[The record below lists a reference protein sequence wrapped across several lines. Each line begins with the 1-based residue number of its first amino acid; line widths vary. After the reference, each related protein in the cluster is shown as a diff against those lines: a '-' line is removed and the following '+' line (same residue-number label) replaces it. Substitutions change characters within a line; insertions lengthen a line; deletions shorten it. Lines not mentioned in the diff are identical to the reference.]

1 MNILFY
7 CPFKFDLKSKD
18 LRSLGG
24 IESLNIE
31 LARFLSKSKHNI
43 FLATYCRKLI
53 KQKNLTNLPIDY
65 LIKNTSK
72 FKFDKIISSNDPKIF
87 NLFKFSDK
95 FLWLHNKLPIEKAL
109 RKKKFFS
116 IIMNSISSI
125 FVSNYLLTQTTNVYN
140 FKKKIIIPNFLDPE
154 FDSTRVSLKRKP
166 FFVWSVQRIKGL
178 VEVCN
183 VWKEIFKRD
192 NRVKLFIY
200 GVDIRKLKT
209 HQIKEYLNYNI
220 FFMGRVSKKEL
231 IKQYNISMGMF
242 CLGYDETF
250 CLNAIEAFSCGLPII
265 TFGYTSLSEL
275 SKKYNSFIIND
286 FSAIPKIVFKI
297 LNLNSSSRYK
307 IIRYSKNFSRN
318 YSLKKISSAWN
329 RELKF

>member
-7 CPFKFDLKSKD
+7 CPFKFNLKSKN

-31 LARFLSKSKHNI
+31 LAKFLSKSKHNI
-43 FLATYCRKLI
+43 YLATYCRRLI
-53 KQKNLTNLPIDY
+53 KQKNLTNLPINY

-72 FKFDKIISSNDPKIF
+72 FKFDKIISSNEPKIF

-140 FKKKIIIPNFLDPE
+140 FKKKIIIPNFLDSE
-154 FDSTRVSLKRKP
+154 FNSTKVNFKRKP
-166 FFVWSVQRIKGL
+166 FFVWSVQRTKGL
-178 VEVCN
+178 SQVCN
-183 VWKEIFKRD
+183 VWKEIFKKD

-200 GVDIRKLKT
+200 GVDIKKLKA

-231 IKQYNISMGMF
+231 IKQYNLSMGMF

-286 FSAIPKIVFKI
+286 FTAIPKIVFKI
-297 LNLNSSSRYK
+297 LNLNPSSRSK

-318 YSLKKISSAWN
+318 YSLKKISSAWG

>member
-7 CPFKFDLKSKD
+7 CPFKFNLKSKN

-31 LARFLSKSKHNI
+31 LAKFLSKSKHNI
-43 FLATYCRKLI
+43 YLATFCNKLV
-53 KQKNLTNLPIDY
+53 KQKKLTNLPINY
-65 LIKNTSK
+65 LIKNSSK
-72 FKFDKIISSNDPKIF
+72 FKFDKIISSNDPTIF

-95 FLWLHNKLPIEKAL
+95 FLWLHNKLPIEKAF

-125 FVSNYLLTQTTNVYN
+125 FVSNYLLKQTTNFYN
-140 FKKKIIIPNFLDPE
+140 FKNKIVIPNFLDSE
-154 FDSTRVSLKRKP
+154 FDTTKVNFNRKP
-166 FFVWSVQRIKGL
+166 FFVWSVQRTKGL
-178 VEVCN
+178 MEVCN
-183 VWKEIFKRD
+183 IWKEIYKKD
-192 NRVKLFIY
+192 KRVKLFIY
-200 GVDIRKLKT
+200 GVDTKKIKT
-209 HQIKEYLNYNI
+209 NQIKEYSNYNI
-220 FFMGRVSKKEL
+220 FFMGRVTKKEL

-265 TFGYTSLSEL
+265 SFGYTSLSEI
-275 SKKYNSFIIND
+275 SKKNNSFIIND
-286 FSAIPKIVFKI
+286 FTSIPKIVFKI
-297 LNLNSSSRYK
+297 LNLNSSSRSK

-318 YSLKKISSAWN
+318 YSLKKISSLWS